1 MLYYNLYNVFMR
13 SVKYMENKKYCLK
26 PGYVLREIAGEHLA
40 IPVTAENSTDIVVL
54 NPVSALLWEALETE
68 KTIDELA
75 EIVCSN
81 FDIDRNEAKTDISE
95 FIESLE
101 NAGVI

>member
-1 MLYYNLYNVFMR
+1 MD
-13 SVKYMENKKYCLK
+13 NKKYIIK

-40 IPVTAENSTDIVVL
+40 IPVSAENTSDIVVL
-54 NPVSALLWEALETE
+54 NPVSAILWEELQTE

-75 EIVCSN
+75 TVICSK
-81 FDIDRNEAKTDISE
+81 FDIAKEEAAADIKE

-101 NAGVI
+101 SAGVI

>member
-1 MLYYNLYNVFMR
+1 MD
-13 SVKYMENKKYCLK
+13 NKKYIIK

-40 IPVTAENSTDIVVL
+40 IPVSAENTSDIVVL
-54 NPVSALLWEALETE
+54 NPVSAILWEELQTE

-75 EIVCSN
+75 RVVCSN
-81 FDIDRNEAKTDISE
+81 FDIAKEEAAADIKE

-101 NAGVI
+101 SAGVI

>member
-1 MLYYNLYNVFMR
+1 MD
-13 SVKYMENKKYCLK
+13 NKKYIIK

-40 IPVTAENSTDIVVL
+40 IPVSAENTSDIVVL
-54 NPVSALLWEALETE
+54 NPVSAILWEDLQTE

-75 EIVCSN
+75 TVICSKV
-81 FDIDRNEAKTDISE
+81 DIAKEEAAADIKE

-101 NAGVI
+101 SAGVI

>member
-1 MLYYNLYNVFMR
+1 MR
-13 SVKYMENKKYCLK
+13 SVNSMDNKKYIIK

-40 IPVTAENSTDIVVL
+40 IPVSAENSSDIVVL
-54 NPVSALLWEALETE
+54 NPVSAILWEELQTE

-75 EIVCSN
+75 SVICSN
-81 FDIDRNEAKTDISE
+81 FDIAKDEAAADIKE

-101 NAGVI
+101 SAGVI